1 MQTEITGYFLLT
13 RGVIRMIKKKTKF
26 TVLAFI
32 FAVVSAG
39 FYIGG
44 ICGVIYDEFY
54 AYAWTSLIGLIPM
67 IGTIILIPFINEIK
81 NSRKIPIII
90 STLLL
95 ILGLTD
101 CIAGQALCLP
111 SAQDCFFYITFG
123 TPVSAKHLTFVFTYF
138 VFALSVFFIPLCKPI
153 WAKAFCIAEIGLN
166 SFYLIYIAVVDYLSL
181 NHSDYL
187 FSIAFIFFYLSFFF
201 VACTMSKDCDEI
213 FSVNKYNKLDYT
225 NFFNRNANLEIA
237 CTNSRYNYKDY
248 AIFYKHLRK
257 NDYEYIK
264 ERGYGHDFIVQM
276 IIDLKEIL
284 DASISD
290 DSKLELIL
298 LKKKV
303 DEVCS
308 LHNNSI
314 DLDYHY
320 FIFLQF
326 LTNATEQDIEN
337 ELTVNINSKSEFPIN
352 ILSNFSNNS
361 FILDGVNIKC
371 MESFLQSLKFK
382 NIDKQKKICSL
393 TAKEAEKAGKYHN
406 LWKLSKMLYW
416 NGKRIN
422 RYSKKYTELITR
434 AYDAMAESNP
444 EFVKILLS
452 TEYKILAD
460 SELED
465 SKRKTL
471 LTENEF
477 TEEQLFRLRK
487 KNKEKKSYE

>member
-1 MQTEITGYFLLT
+1 MRGEIKQ
-13 RGVIRMIKKKTKF
+13 MIKKKTKF
-26 TVLAFI
+26 TVLAYI
-32 FAVVSAG
+32 SAMISSG
-39 FYIGG
+39 FYIDG
-44 ICGVIYDEFY
+44 ICSVINDEFY
-54 AYAWTSLIGLIPM
+54 AYAWTSLIGLIPI
-67 IGTIILIPFINEIK
+67 IGIIILIPFINEIK

-95 ILGLTD
+95 MLGLTD
-101 CIAGQALCLP
+101 CIAGQTLCLP
-111 SAQDCFFYITFG
+111 SAQNCFFYIIFG
-123 TPVSAKHLTFVFTYF
+123 TSVMAKHITFIFTYF
-138 VFALSVFFIPLCKPI
+138 VFALIVLLIPVCKPI
-153 WAKAFCIAEIGLN
+153 WTKAFCVAEIGLN
-166 SFYLIYIAVVDYLSL
+166 SFYLIYIAITDRLLL

-187 FSIAFIFFYLSFFF
+187 FCVAFVFFYLCFFF
-201 VACTMSKDCDEI
+201 IAYTMSEDCNEI
-213 FSVNKYNKLDYT
+213 FGVNKYKKLDYT
-225 NFFNRNANLEIA
+225 NFFNSNANLEIA
-237 CTNSRYNYKDY
+237 CTNSRYSYKDY
-248 AIFYKHLRK
+248 AVFYKHLK
-257 NDYEYIK
+257 NNDYEYIK
-264 ERGYGHDFIVQM
+264 EHGYGHDFIVHM

-284 DASISD
+284 DETVTD
-290 DSKLELIL
+290 DSELELIL

-303 DEVCS
+303 DEIYC
-308 LHNNSI
+308 LHNNSS
-314 DLDYHY
+314 DLDCHY

-326 LTNATEQDIEN
+326 LANATEQDIEK

-352 ILSNFSNNS
+352 ILSNSSNNS

-371 MESFLQSLKFK
+371 MESFLQSLKF
-382 NIDKQKKICSL
+382 NDIDKQKEICSL

-406 LWKLSKMLYW
+406 LWKISKMLYW

-422 RYSKKYTELITR
+422 RYSKDYTKLITR

-444 EFVKILLS
+444 EFIKILSS

-487 KNKEKKSYE
+487 KYKEKKSYE

>member
-1 MQTEITGYFLLT
+1 
-13 RGVIRMIKKKTKF
+13 MIKKSTKF
-26 TVLAFI
+26 TVLAYI
-32 FAVVSAG
+32 SAMISSG
-39 FYIGG
+39 FYIDG
-44 ICGVIYDEFY
+44 ICCVINDEY
-54 AYAWTSLIGLIPM
+54 YTYAWTSLIGLIPI
-67 IGTIILIPFINEIK
+67 IGTIVLIPFINEIK

-95 ILGLTD
+95 MLGLID
-101 CIAGQALCLP
+101 CISGQTLCLP
-111 SAQDCFFYITFG
+111 LAQNCFFYISLG
-123 TPVSAKHLTFVFTYF
+123 TPVIAKHLTFVFTYF

-153 WAKAFCIAEIGLN
+153 WTKAFCIAEIGLN
-166 SFYLIYIAVVDYLSL
+166 LFYLIYIAVADHLSL
-181 NHSDYL
+181 NGCDYL
-187 FSIAFIFFYLSFFF
+187 FSVAFIFFYLSFLFI
-201 VACTMSKDCDEI
+201 ACTISENCDEI
-213 FSVNKYNKLDYT
+213 FGVKKYKKLDYT
-225 NFFNRNANLEIA
+225 NFFNSNANLEIA
-237 CTNSRYNYKDY
+237 CTNSRYSYKDY
-248 AIFYKHLRK
+248 AAFYKHLK
-257 NDYEYIK
+257 KHDYDYIK
-264 ERGYGHDFIVQM
+264 EHGYGRDFIVHM

-284 DASISD
+284 DATISD

-303 DEVCS
+303 DEIFC
-308 LHNNSI
+308 LHNNSM
-314 DLDYHY
+314 DLDIHY
-320 FIFLQF
+320 FLFLQF
-326 LTNATEQDIEN
+326 LTYATEQDIEK

-352 ILSNFSNNS
+352 ILSNSSNNS
-361 FILDGVNIKC
+361 FIFDGVNIKC
-371 MESFLQSLKFK
+371 MASFLQSLKFK
-382 NIDKQKKICSL
+382 NTDKQKKICSL
-393 TAKEAEKAGKYHN
+393 TAKEAGRAGKHHN

-422 RYSKKYTELITR
+422 RYSKDYTELITR

-487 KNKEKKSYE
+487 KYKEKKSYE

>member
-1 MQTEITGYFLLT
+1 MRGEIKQ
-13 RGVIRMIKKKTKF
+13 MIKKKTRF
-26 TVLAFI
+26 TVLAFVC
-32 FAVVSAG
+32 AVISAG
-39 FYIGG
+39 CYIDG
-44 ICGVIYDEFY
+44 ICCVINDEFY
-54 AYAWTSLIGLIPM
+54 TYAWTSLIGLIPM

-95 ILGLTD
+95 MLGLTD
-101 CIAGQALCLP
+101 CIAGQTLCLP
-111 SAQDCFFYITFG
+111 SAQNCFFYIIFG
-123 TPVSAKHLTFVFTYF
+123 TPVLAKHITFVFTYF
-138 VFALSVFFIPLCKPI
+138 VFALIVLLIPVCKPI
-153 WAKAFCIAEIGLN
+153 WTKAFCIAEIGVN
-166 SFYLIYIAVVDYLSL
+166 SFYLIYIAIADYLSL

-187 FSIAFIFFYLSFFF
+187 LSVAFIFFYLSFFF
-201 VACTMSKDCDEI
+201 IAHTMSEDCDEI
-213 FSVNKYNKLDYT
+213 FGVKKYKKLDYT
-225 NFFNRNANLEIA
+225 NFFNSNANLEIA
-237 CTNSRYNYKDY
+237 CTNSRYSYKDY
-248 AIFYKHLRK
+248 AAFYKHLRK
-257 NDYEYIK
+257 HDYDYIK
-264 ERGYGHDFIVQM
+264 EHGYGHDFIVQM

-284 DASISD
+284 DATISD
-290 DSKLELIL
+290 NSKLELIL

-303 DEVCS
+303 DEVYS

-326 LTNATEQDIEN
+326 LMNATEQDIEN
-337 ELTVNINSKSEFPIN
+337 ELTVNINFKSEFPIN
-352 ILSNFSNNS
+352 ILSNSSNNS
-361 FILDGVNIKC
+361 FMLDGVNIKC
-371 MESFLQSLKFK
+371 MDSFLQSLKFK
-382 NIDKQKKICSL
+382 NTDKQKKICFL

-422 RYSKKYTELITR
+422 RYSKDYTELITR

-444 EFVKILLS
+444 EFVRILLS

-460 SELED
+460 SELGD

-487 KNKEKKSYE
+487 KYKEKKSYE

>member
-1 MQTEITGYFLLT
+1 
-13 RGVIRMIKKKTKF
+13 MIKRETKF
-26 TVLAFI
+26 TALAFVCAEI
-32 FAVVSAG
+32 SAG
-39 FYIGG
+39 CYIDG
-44 ICGVIYDEFY
+44 ICCVINDEFY
-54 AYAWTSLIGLIPM
+54 TYAWTSLIGLIPI
-67 IGTIILIPFINEIK
+67 IGTIVLIPFINEIK

-95 ILGLTD
+95 MLGLTD

-111 SAQDCFFYITFG
+111 SAQNCFFYITLG
-123 TPVSAKHLTFVFTYF
+123 TPVLAKHITFVFTYF
-138 VFALSVFFIPLCKPI
+138 VFALIVLLIPVCKPI
-153 WAKAFCIAEIGLN
+153 WTKAFCIAEIGLN
-166 SFYLIYIAVVDYLSL
+166 SFYLIYIAIADHLLL

-187 FSIAFIFFYLSFFF
+187 FSIAYIFFYLSFLFI
-201 VACTMSKDCDEI
+201 ASTISEDCDEI
-213 FSVNKYNKLDYT
+213 FGVKKYKKLDYT
-225 NFFNRNANLEIA
+225 NFFNSNANLEIA
-237 CTNSRYNYKDY
+237 CTNSRYSYKDY
-248 AIFYKHLRK
+248 AVFYKHLK
-257 NDYEYIK
+257 NNDYEYIK
-264 ERGYGHDFIVQM
+264 EHGYGHDFIVQM

-284 DASISD
+284 DATISN

-303 DEVCS
+303 DEVYS

-326 LTNATEQDIEN
+326 LANATEQDIEK

-352 ILSNFSNNS
+352 ILSNSSNNS
-361 FILDGVNIKC
+361 FMLDGLNIKC
-371 MESFLQSLKFK
+371 MDSFLQSLKFK
-382 NIDKQKKICSL
+382 NTDKQKKICFL
-393 TAKEAEKAGKYHN
+393 TAKEAEKAGKHHN
-406 LWKLSKMLYW
+406 FWRLSKMLYW

-422 RYSKKYTELITR
+422 RYSKDYTELITR
-434 AYDAMAESNP
+434 AYDTMAESNP

-487 KNKEKKSYE
+487 KYKEKKSYE